1 MRKTRS
7 SKFKPDK
14 ASGSL
19 FGAGEQLGFR
29 EPQIFT
35 NRTNPREIKTIAPRS
50 HILGR
55 AAENRAFAH
64 RLRAKHCLAVAANL
78 GNGATPA
85 PRALADP

>member
-1 MRKTRS
+1 MRKTS
-7 SKFKPDK
+7 SPKFKPDK

-50 HILGR
+50 HVLGR
-55 AAENRAFAH
+55 CLENRAFAH
-64 RLRAKHCLAVAANL
+64 RARAKHCLAVGASL
-78 GNGATPA
+78 RNGATPA
-85 PRALADP
+85 RARAADP